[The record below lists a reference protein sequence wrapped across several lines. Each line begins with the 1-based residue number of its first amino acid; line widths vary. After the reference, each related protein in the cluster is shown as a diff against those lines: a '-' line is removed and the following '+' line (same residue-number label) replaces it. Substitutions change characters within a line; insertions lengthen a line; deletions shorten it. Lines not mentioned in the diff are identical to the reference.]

1 MQERFGER
9 MRLSHSAIEKYESCG
24 YKYYLHYILKYRSTK
39 SSSALL
45 FGNALDLALNEML
58 LGKNDYHTVFDSEW
72 SKSSEAD
79 IEYYKSDLNV
89 DLLTDEET
97 QLPFAEQN
105 FTSLRYKGHLLLDAY
120 KKDVMPRIKKVL
132 EIQGEMTLTG
142 YDDDGN
148 PTEDSITG
156 KLDLIAIIED
166 GNGIDQ
172 EALLDNKTTS
182 EPYPKNSVQKKDQLA
197 LYACA
202 YPDIKTFGYLTMNK
216 KNFKTQVILDSISD
230 EKKDTVLTKFITAL
244 DNIKNN
250 IFPKNKKSCY
260 AFGRRCEYYS
270 HCHYGNFS
278 KDIYQKT
285 EEK

>member
-1 MQERFGER
+1 MT
-9 MRLSHSAIEKYESCG
+9 RLSHSAIEKYESCG
-24 YKYYLHYILKYRSTK
+24 YKYYLHYVLKYRSNK
-39 SSSALL
+39 NSSALL
-45 FGNALDLALNEML
+45 FGNALDVALNEML
-58 LGKNDYHTVFDSEW
+58 DGKDTYHDVFSSEW
-72 SKSSEAD
+72 NNYSGLD
-79 IEYYKSDLNV
+79 IEYYASDLN
-89 DLLTDEET
+89 DSLLTEEEAILS
-97 QLPFAEQN
+97 LPERQFA
-105 FTSLRYKGHLLLDAY
+105 SLGHKGHLLLDAY
-120 KKDVMPRIKKVL
+120 LRDVMPRIKKVL
-132 EIQGEMTLTG
+132 DIQGEMNLTG

-156 KLDLIAIIED
+156 KLDLIAMIED
-166 GNGIDQ
+166 NDGNVVH
-172 EALLDNKTTS
+172 ALLDNKTTS